1 MSWIRILAA
10 SFLLSDNDKRYRGAS
25 RPGGTTKRTILTAI
39 LQAIWE
45 VLTLPLSLLGIQRKP
60 TARDVASALL
70 SETPP
75 AAAEPEP
82 AYELG
87 ELIREHASRRFYGAR
102 TGDTP
107 LAELPALV
115 EAWLDRMDR
124 SAVYRAAMT
133 PARLLEAHVAAGP
146 AGQLQS
152 PGLVVPH
159 PDVPAPAPALEPEQ
173 TETPSEVLAALGFV
187 PVHRAG

>member
-1 MSWIRILAA
+1 MRSIL
-10 SFLLSDNDKRYRGAS
+10 N
-25 RPGGTTKRTILTAI
+25 AI

-45 VLTLPLSLLGIQRKP
+45 VLMLPLALLGIQRKP

-75 AAAEPEP
+75 AAAEPEESYP
-82 AYELG
+82 LG

-107 LAELPALV
+107 LAELPIRV
-115 EAWLDRMDR
+115 GAWLDRMDR
-124 SAVYRAAMT
+124 GAVYRAAMT

-146 AGQLQS
+146 EGQLRS
-152 PGLVVPH
+152 LGLVVPH
-159 PDVPAPAPALEPEQ
+159 PDAPAPAPAHEPAR
-173 TETPSEVLAALGFV
+173 TESLSEVLADLGFV
-187 PVHRAG
+187 PVHRARAG